1 MPKIGQAEALSI
13 VINGKITEAMQR
25 KDISKSQL
33 SEMLNLGKEALT
45 RKGREKTLST
55 LDFLTVSLIAEAA
68 GYELDFKRVCS

>member
-13 VINGKITEAMQR
+13 VINGKVTEAMQR
-25 KDISKSQL
+25 KGLKKEEL
-33 SEMLNLGKEALT
+33 SEWLNLGKEALA

-68 GYELDFKRVCS
+68 GYELDFKRMVP

>member
-13 VINGKITEAMQR
+13 VINGKVTEAMQR
-25 KDISKSQL
+25 KDLSKRQL
-33 SEMLNLGKEALT
+33 SEMLNLGAEALA

-68 GYELDFKRVCS
+68 GYELDFKRVAP